1 MPFTLHFNSSENTEL
16 LDISALEELA
26 KCIGSNKFN
35 SIIFDTYF
43 NQPIPKLPTF
53 IKQVMFCHEFNQDIS
68 GIGDHIESIK
78 FEVADFNYNL
88 ATFPKGLRA
97 LKIASYKITS
107 GIDNINPGLEK
118 LTIQCETFNDELNLV
133 NTNIKSIKIL
143 SNVFNRSLSQLPSGL
158 KILEINCDRFNSP
171 VDNLPS
177 GLESLKISCS
187 IFNQPIDN
195 LPLGLKTLIL
205 ENVYLFMQP
214 LNNLPQGLEILN
226 LHLGYHNDNT
236 AINKYKHT
244 LENLPNSVNKLT
256 LSNYWGNL
264 NIIGDNIVE
273 LDIWF
278 PPNKTMEVRTHIQH
292 WKRLPSSLKILN
304 INKELS
310 KMNKIHNM
318 VDIIKTNINLQGIYL
333 NGVHL

>member
-1 MPFTLHFNSSENTEL
+1 MPFTLHFNSRENTEL
-16 LDISALEELA
+16 LDISTLEELA

-53 IKQVMFCHEFNQDIS
+53 IKQVIFGHDFNQDIS

-78 FEVADFNYNL
+78 FEVAEFNYNL
-88 ATFPKGLRA
+88 ATFPKGLRE
-97 LKIASYKITS
+97 LKIAGDKITS
-107 GIDNINPGLEK
+107 EIDNVNPGLET
-118 LTIQCETFNDELNLV
+118 LTIQSETFNGELNLV

-143 SNVFNRSLSQLPSGL
+143 SNAFNRSLSQLPSGL
-158 KILEINCDRFNSP
+158 KILEIHCNRFNTP
-171 VDNLPS
+171 VDNLPPS
-177 GLESLKISCS
+177 LESLKISS
-187 IFNQPIDN
+187 NIFNQPIDN

-205 ENVYLFMQP
+205 EDCILFLQP
-214 LNNLPQGLEILN
+214 LNNLPQGLEVFN
-226 LHLGYHNDNT
+226 LHLGFHYDGTDVNT
-236 AINKYKHT
+236 YKHT

-278 PPNKTMEVRTHIQH
+278 PPNKSMEVRTHIQH
-292 WKRLPSSLKILN
+292 WKKLPSSLKILN